1 MIHET
6 HSPVHIRGPLL
17 SGEFQ
22 IADEAPAPF
31 TSFAP
36 WVQDLIRQHLDSY
49 EWEDGDRILFQP
61 GCGPY
66 LFTIARY
73 GSKWWYEGDAFHPGN
88 EASHLMFGERII
100 DVFRFP
106 DEGQEQTTHDWQVGD
121 IVPAFTQ
128 VGRPWLGRQLN
139 HQHLWLFNR
148 SGAFSGVDREIL
160 WIDDRP

>member
-6 HSPVHIRGPLL
+6 LTPVRIRGPLP

-36 WVQDLIRQHLDSY
+36 WVQDLIRQHLESY
-49 EWEDGDRILFQP
+49 EWEDGDRILVEIRP
-61 GCGPY
+61 HY

-73 GSKWWYEGDAFHPGN
+73 GSKWYYEGDASNPWR
-88 EASHLMFGERII
+88 EASYLVFGERII

-106 DEGQEQTTHDWQVGD
+106 DEGQEQTTHDWQVGGHHTRFYPGRSS
-121 IVPAFTQ
+121 V
-128 VGRPWLGRQLN
+128 VG
-139 HQHLWLFNR
+139 
-148 SGAFSGVDREIL
+148 S
-160 WIDDRP
+160 